1 MNQAEINAQWN
12 VTIPTKPG
20 ILPEISITLLCQ
32 PRHVTPGLRKP
43 YEYALEWDEIE
54 ALILALKG
62 IANRYKGAL
71 QCSAVT
77 TKRLAFGRKVSF
89 FFLGYRPGYTGDNTG
104 ITNEDWQDL
113 AHRINTHL
121 TVLPDAKPYMEAW
134 KDNAKFQMRFEVYI
148 AEKETHDH

>member
-12 VTIPTKPG
+12 VELQNQNGPTITV
-20 ILPEISITLLCQ
+20 LEQ

-43 YEYALEWDEIE
+43 YEYELEWDEIE

-62 IANRYKGAL
+62 IGNRFKSRL
-71 QCSAVT
+71 QCSLIQT
-77 TKRLAFGRKVSF
+77 NRLAFGRKITF
-89 FFLGYRPGYTGDNTG
+89 FFLGYKPGFTGDDTG

-148 AEKETHDH
+148 HEKR